1 MRKHRKKFISMDIF
15 TIQTIRQNIQRSSA
29 LMHSVKENIKAAI
42 VMSILGG
49 LLVAICGYLY
59 IETPNMS
66 TESFIFILIHFI
78 GGIGALVFAIVMI
91 VNSVIDFRRAEQRI
105 NSAYSEMWRMEER
118 LSRKTA

>member
-1 MRKHRKKFISMDIF
+1 MDIF
-15 TIQTIRQNIQRSSA
+15 TIQSLRQNINRANAQ
-29 LMHSVKENIKAAI
+29 MHSVKENIKAAI

-59 IETPNMS
+59 IGTPNMS
-66 TESFIFILIHFI
+66 TEGFIFILIHFI

-91 VNSVIDFRRAEQRI
+91 VNSVIDFRRAEQKI